1 VLSRHHKPQNC
12 TRMLSCAELLLG
24 LLEKHT
30 IVDSASLIL
39 QNVESSAL
47 ASADVFLESKLR
59 FVTDKNG
66 QKVCLLVVDGEE
78 VGVMMGWE
86 RTIMHRT
93 VEELCR
99 GHPNASALRVLNV
112 GFGLGI
118 VSQVTKCPFVL
129 MSSSR

>member
-1 VLSRHHKPQNC
+1 
-12 TRMLSCAELLLG
+12 MLSCAELLLG

-99 GHPNASALRVLNV
+99 DHPKASALRVLNV

-118 VSQVTKCPFVL
+118 VSQVKKCPFVL